1 MSRSIMLSWIFT
13 LTLYIF
19 LAPLVS
25 AQFNFFDMFGHGQ
38 QQQQRHGGSPSSQ
51 WAAHADSGE
60 AFVLVIQ
67 SRILNPGFLVVQCSD
82 YLCPETLV
90 CVTNPADCSC
100 PNVEDEKCLI
110 PDARDRDAATVVC
123 VRGSEGCAEVERLA
137 SKWK

>member
-1 MSRSIMLSWIFT
+1 MLSWIFT
-13 LTLYIF
+13 FLLFVFLTP
-19 LAPLVS
+19 LAS
-25 AQFNFFDMFGHGQ
+25 AQFNFFDMFGHG

-51 WAAHADSGE
+51 WAAHADS
-60 AFVLVIQ
+60 
-67 SRILNPGFLVVQCSD
+67 VQCSD

-90 CVTNPADCSC
+90 CVTNPADCPC

-110 PDARDRDAATVVC
+110 PDARDRDSATVVC